1 MKRILII
8 EDHEDVRENTAD
20 LLQLAGYATQTSPDG
35 RSGLDLA
42 RQFRPDLVLCDIM
55 MPGMDGYE
63 VLERMQKD
71 PATARIPFIF
81 LTAKTEKAD
90 VRKGMNLGADDY
102 LTKPFEEEDLLSA
115 VRSRLDKHAFLQR
128 EFSRDV
134 EGVQAFM
141 QEASA
146 YLDLDHIERDYFART
161 YQAQDYLF
169 REGDAAHNLY
179 YVKSGRLK
187 CYKTAESGKELVSGI
202 YGGGQFLGQLS
213 LLNPSGT
220 YLESA
225 WVMELSEVYAIPKA
239 DFVHL
244 LEHHPEVSHRF
255 MDLISGDLIDLKEQL
270 IQMAYW
276 PVKNRVARALLRLKD
291 SGVAARPA
299 RDGIDIAREDLAGMV
314 GTATETAIRA
324 LSELRTEGIIRM
336 GRAREIIIT
345 DPTRLS
351 RIAESC

>member
-1 MKRILII
+1 M
-8 EDHEDVRENTAD
+8 
-20 LLQLAGYATQTSPDG
+20 
-35 RSGLDLA
+35 
-42 RQFRPDLVLCDIM
+42 
-55 MPGMDGYE
+55 
-63 VLERMQKD
+63 
-71 PATARIPFIF
+71 
-81 LTAKTEKAD
+81 
-90 VRKGMNLGADDY
+90 
-102 LTKPFEEEDLLSA
+102 
-115 VRSRLDKHAFLQR
+115 
-128 EFSRDV
+128 
-134 EGVQAFM
+134 
-141 QEASA
+141 
-146 YLDLDHIERDYFART
+146 
-161 YQAQDYLF
+161 
-169 REGDAAHNLY
+169 
-179 YVKSGRLK
+179 
-187 CYKTAESGKELVSGI
+187 
-202 YGGGQFLGQLS
+202 GQLS

-225 WVMELSEVYAIPKA
+225 WVMEPSEVYAIPKA

-276 PVKNRVARALLRLKD
+276 PVKNRVARALLRLKE